1 MCEWVVCLFVLLLSQ
16 HYNQPDVYES
26 EDPEPVTSTTCGD
39 DTTSGAVEE
48 LPSGVK
54 TAYGQFNS
62 RLLDSR
68 FTGTS
73 HKAQMSDMG

>member
-1 MCEWVVCLFVLLLSQ
+1 VCEWVEVCLFVLLLSQ
-16 HYNQPDVYES
+16 LHNQPDVYES
-26 EDPEPVTSTTCGD
+26 EDPEPVTSTTCD
-39 DTTSGAVEE
+39 DTASGAVEQ

-54 TAYGQFNS
+54 TAYGQFSS

-73 HKAQMSDMG
+73 HNGQVWDMG